1 MLTAS
6 GLPNPNPN
14 LSLDSTQQR
23 RLTAQNQLLASK
35 YKQQSSQP
43 YASQSHSFRG
53 GNAGEYESINY
64 LYNFGHD
71 VEVMHAIQV
80 KHIRQIKTIE
90 DAHRYT
96 AIDKRFRQSLNAAG
110 GAEDDES
117 CTVIPID

>member
-1 MLTAS
+1 VLTAS

-14 LSLDSTQQR
+14 LSLDSNQQR

-35 YKQQSSQP
+35 YKQSSQP

-96 AIDKRFRQSLNAAG
+96 AIDKRFRQSLAAG

>member
-1 MLTAS
+1 M
-6 GLPNPNPN
+6 
-14 LSLDSTQQR
+14 
-23 RLTAQNQLLASK
+23 LASK
-35 YKQQSSQP
+35 YKQSQP

-96 AIDKRFRQSLNAAG
+96 AIDKRFRGSVAE

>member
-1 MLTAS
+1 
-6 GLPNPNPN
+6 
-14 LSLDSTQQR
+14 
-23 RLTAQNQLLASK
+23 
-35 YKQQSSQP
+35 
-43 YASQSHSFRG
+43 
-53 GNAGEYESINY
+53 
-64 LYNFGHD
+64 
-71 VEVMHAIQV
+71 MHAIQV

>member
-23 RLTAQNQLLASK
+23 RLTAHNQLAASK
-35 YKQQSSQP
+35 QQYKQPQP

-64 LYNFGHD
+64 MYNFGHD

-110 GAEDDES
+110 VEDDES